1 MAFRKTLKAYVHS
14 AAPKSDAQMNV
25 NINNNLLNVV
35 DTNAY
40 IVALKDN
47 NGDAVAA
54 SRKAYRK
61 MRLDRVIAFMTG
73 GEFFDMSEINDIP
86 EELKDQITKNMA
98 KVKSAL
104 QTDISN
110 TPEDLPV
117 LPEEEQSFDEIFESI
132 RKMKKLIEF

>member
-1 MAFRKTLKAYVHS
+1 
-14 AAPKSDAQMNV
+14 
-25 NINNNLLNVV
+25 
-35 DTNAY
+35 
-40 IVALKDN
+40 
-47 NGDAVAA
+47 
-54 SRKAYRK
+54 
-61 MRLDRVIAFMTG
+61 
-73 GEFFDMSEINDIP
+73 
-86 EELKDQITKNMA
+86 MA